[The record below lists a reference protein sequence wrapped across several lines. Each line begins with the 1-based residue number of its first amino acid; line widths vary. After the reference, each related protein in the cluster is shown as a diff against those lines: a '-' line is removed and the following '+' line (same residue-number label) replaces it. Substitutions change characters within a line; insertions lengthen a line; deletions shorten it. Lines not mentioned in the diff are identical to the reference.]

1 MISLKSYNTLYI
13 SIQHLRL
20 KKGEDEEEEEE
31 EEERKKEWNDLKI
44 NSHFILNEK
53 LGEGSEECL
62 GAESLIQVPNEKVI
76 VNT

>member
-20 KKGEDEEEEEE
+20 KKGEEEEE
-31 EEERKKEWNDLKI
+31 EEERKIEWNDLKI